1 MEPITR
7 SATKVTPQVI
17 LNPAA
22 QKFIISGRC
31 FPENAELFFRPILNW
46 LDAFT
51 KTAKGSSVEFVFK
64 FDFFNIASSKRIL
77 MIFYKLMELQN
88 KGIQVQVKWY
98 YDEEDVDML
107 EIGED
112 YAVMVDQL
120 SFSFI
125 PQSKAEVL
133 RTRKLLRTG

>member
-1 MEPITR
+1 
-7 SATKVTPQVI
+7 
-17 LNPAA
+17 
-22 QKFIISGRC
+22 
-31 FPENAELFFRPILNW
+31 
-46 LDAFT
+46 
-51 KTAKGSSVEFVFK
+51 VEFVFK

-77 MIFYKLMELQN
+77 LIFYKLMELQS
-88 KGIQVQVKWY
+88 KGIQVRIKWY
-98 YDEEDVDML
+98 YDEEDIDML

-125 PQSKAEVL
+125 PQSKAEIL